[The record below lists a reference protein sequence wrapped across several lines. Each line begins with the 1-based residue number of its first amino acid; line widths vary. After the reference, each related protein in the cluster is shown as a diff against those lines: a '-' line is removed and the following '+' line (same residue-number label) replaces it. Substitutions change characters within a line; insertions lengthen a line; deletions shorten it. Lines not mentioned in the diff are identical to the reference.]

1 MVPAG
6 GTGVIQEGRTV
17 MGYWNDDKVKET
29 KDDHIELEQLESECL
44 DELGDVEKSFR
55 ERMGAENKRFKD
67 MCDTEYWCC
76 ICFTSRAQKEEFL
89 ESLEFD
95 GDLKYIEGKEFARAV
110 KRPVKTEDLRFA
122 RIGKGSKDYL
132 SRLIDE

>member
-1 MVPAG
+1 
-6 GTGVIQEGRTV
+6 
-17 MGYWNDDKVKET
+17 MGYWNEDQVKET

-55 ERMGAENKRFKD
+55 ERMCAENKRFRD

-95 GDLKYIEGKEFARAV
+95 TDLKYIEGKEFARAV
-110 KRPVKTEDLRFA
+110 KRPIKTEDMKFA
-122 RIGKGSKDYL
+122 RIGKGSKEYL
-132 SRLIDE
+132 DRLIGE

>member
-1 MVPAG
+1 
-6 GTGVIQEGRTV
+6 
-17 MGYWNDDKVKET
+17 MGYWNDNEVKET

-55 ERMGAENKRFKD
+55 ERMGAENKRFRD

-89 ESLEFD
+89 ASLEFD
-95 GDLKYIEGKEFARAV
+95 IDLKYIEGKEFARAV
-110 KRPVKTEDLRFA
+110 KRPIKTEDMKFA
-122 RIGKGSKDYL
+122 RIGKGSKEYL
-132 SRLIDE
+132 SKIIGE